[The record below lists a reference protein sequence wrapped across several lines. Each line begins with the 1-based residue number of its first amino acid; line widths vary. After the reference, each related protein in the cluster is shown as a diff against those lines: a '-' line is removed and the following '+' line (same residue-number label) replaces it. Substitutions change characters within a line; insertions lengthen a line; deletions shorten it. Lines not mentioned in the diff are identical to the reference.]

1 MRRNRLILLALI
13 VLSLVL
19 ITLRGGSLSYGFFFL
34 LVAVPLVSLIYLVY
48 VLMTFKIYHELASR
62 SIVAGEPTSFRFIL
76 RNENIITYS
85 GVRVLFHSDFSSI
98 SGLSDQTEYELM
110 PGDGVS
116 RETTLTCR
124 YRGSYSV
131 GIRAVRIE
139 DYLRLFSLSY
149 TKNPLIVKVNPRI
162 VRLKSL
168 ASFDIAHVS
177 PRRSQ
182 ALSSE
187 RDFAV
192 RDYIPG
198 DSIRDIHWKATAAL
212 GRPMVRKHTGP
223 EEPSVVIIMDSFR
236 TSEDE
241 HVFLP
246 LENKILETTL
256 ALSLYFVNESV
267 TVRAV
272 SWQNGLSERILEG
285 GDAFDQFYTEMS
297 AFVFKPAED
306 PSTLMTTA
314 SNAPSLLDA
323 SQVYM
328 VVSECTPHTLA
339 LCERLGRSGTPV
351 TVCLINDDPKALPQ
365 EAPPPLTD
373 IIMIPTE
380 GELEKYL

>member
-1 MRRNRLILLALI
+1 MRRNRFILLALF

-34 LVAVPLVSLIYLVY
+34 VVAVPLVSLIYLVY
-48 VLMTFKIYHELASR
+48 VLMTFKIYQELATR

-76 RNENIITYS
+76 RNENIFTYS

-98 SGLSDQTEYELM
+98 SGLSDLTEYELM

-116 RETTLTCR
+116 RETTLTCL

-139 DYLRLFSLSY
+139 DYLRLFSFSY

-168 ASFDIAHVS
+168 ASFDVAHVS

-192 RDYIPG
+192 RDYILG

-236 TSEDE
+236 SSDDE
-241 HVFLP
+241 RIYLP
-246 LENKILETTL
+246 LENKILETVL
-256 ALSLYFVNESV
+256 ALALYFVNESV
-267 TVRAV
+267 TVRV
-272 SWQNGLSERILEG
+272 VTWQNGLCEHVLEG
-285 GDAFDQFYTEMS
+285 GDSFEHFYAEMS
-297 AFVFKPAED
+297 AFTFKSAED
-306 PSTLMTTA
+306 PSTLMTGVA
-314 SNAPSLLDA
+314 NAPSLLDA
-323 SQVYM
+323 SQVYP
-328 VVSECTPHTLA
+328 VVSGCTPHTMA

-365 EAPPPLTD
+365 EAPPALTD
-373 IIMIPTE
+373 IVIIPTE
-380 GELEKYL
+380 GELEEYL